1 MSQPSLE
8 IVKPGLF
15 TTVQDL
21 GRPGYQRFGV
31 PVSGA
36 MDRFA
41 LRAANALAG
50 NDVGA
55 AALEMTV
62 IGPSITFLVDT
73 WAALA
78 GGDLAPRLN
87 DVPLKTWRAFKVSA
101 GSQLTFHGMQDGMRA
116 YLAIAGGI
124 DVPKVMGSRSTYAPS
139 GFGGF
144 EGRALV
150 EGDVLAAFAPDGEYR
165 ARFMPAD
172 HTLPPYGDTHALRV
186 ILGPQHESFTP
197 KSTEALLSSTFEIS
211 LDSDRM
217 GYVLDGPALQ
227 HVAGAGIVSDG
238 NPLGAIQVPGDG
250 SPTILLADRGTTGGY
265 ARIATVIGVDVDRMA
280 QAVPGNI
287 VTFSTIDIEEAQGLL
302 REQVRLLEEIA
313 AGPPEVD
320 QRVAIAVD
328 GVSFE
333 VTDVNGKSLTR
344 APSAGTATGE
354 SPQHVTATVGGG
366 TYEFEVTIEPGGDQQ
381 Q

>member
-8 IVKPGLF
+8 IVKSGLF

-31 PVSGA
+31 PVSGV

-62 IGPSITFLVDT
+62 IGPSITFLIDT

-87 DVPLKTWRAFKVSA
+87 DAPLKTWRAFKVSA

-124 DVPKVMGSRSTYAPS
+124 DVPKVMGSRSTYVPS

-150 EGDVLAAFAPDGEYR
+150 AGDNLYTFAPDGEYR
-165 ARFMPAD
+165 ARFMPTDRA
-172 HTLPPYGDTHALRV
+172 LPPYGDTHELRV
-186 ILGPQHESFTP
+186 ILGPQHEAFTP
-197 KSTEALLSSTFEIS
+197 ESTEALLSSTFEIS

-227 HVAGAGIVSDG
+227 HVAGAGIISDG

-280 QAVPGNI
+280 QAVPGNS

-320 QRVAIAVD
+320 QRIAVAVD

-344 APSAGTATGE
+344 ATSAGSTPAK

-366 TYEFEVTIEPGGDQQ
+366 TYDFDVTIEPGGDQQ